1 MIKSYKDYLT
11 EAEQSLGPQP
21 GDYLHLITEDGVTSI
36 QLDEVLG
43 GLRAIFQAGVKSP
56 KQLAKLFKWPLDKAK
71 KFWQKHKGKL
81 GFAGGATAG
90 GLVGSNFASGGGD
103 SGSAF
108 KIGYD
113 IASKQF
119 VGSNP
124 LVETL
129 NKDIQTNYPQ
139 NISHFVIDLR

>member
-36 QLDEVLG
+36 QLDEVYG
-43 GLRAIFQAGVKSP
+43 AALRAIFLKSP

-71 KFWQKHKGKL
+71 KFWTKYRGTL
-81 GFAGGATAG
+81 GLGVGAGAGA
-90 GLVGSNFASGGGD
+90 LVGSMGSGGGD
-103 SGSAF
+103 SGNAF

-139 NISHFVIDLR
+139 NISHFVLDLR